1 MAGDNSMPA
10 GIDQGTHGKDP
21 VSRRARAE
29 HYRHYAA
36 EFRALA
42 ETRPAGAI
50 RDRLTALASQYD
62 VLARAAWRLRD
73 NSAPA
78 DRGRKRRAA
87 KRDRGAV
94 LAS

>member
-1 MAGDNSMPA
+1 MAGDSSMPA

-42 ETRPAGAI
+42 EARPAGTI
-50 RDRLTALASQYD
+50 RDRLTVLASQYD
-62 VLARAAWRLRD
+62 VLARTVWRPHD
-73 NSAPA
+73 NSAA
-78 DRGRKRRAA
+78 DRGHKRRSA
-87 KRDRGAV
+87 KRARAAI